1 MTQLHKNEWVK
12 VNSMVDSLLWNE
24 SLDILSLVS
33 DNAFITYSYPNL
45 AFLDTVLF

>member
-24 SLDILSLVS
+24 QWDILGLIADDS
-33 DNAFITYSYPNL
+33 FIT
-45 AFLDTVLF
+45 